1 MTTKLQEIINYKKE
15 EFSYR
20 KEHTDESELN
30 LSIDKQ
36 EKPRGFIKKLNN
48 LKKLNLIAEIKK
60 ASPSKGLI
68 RKDFDPVE
76 LAMCYE
82 NGNASCL
89 SVLTDERY
97 FQGHNSYINQIK
109 SNVKLPILRKDFI
122 VDPWQIKESRSLGA
136 DCILLIM
143 AALSL
148 DDALLLENEAMDY
161 GMDVL
166 AETHTIEEIHMANK
180 LKTKLIGINNRNLKT
195 MEVDINTSLLLKKHI
210 DPNKIIVAES
220 GLKNHAD
227 LLLFKK
233 NNIHNF
239 LIGESLM
246 KQQNHNSSN
255 KKIIRSIKLKQD
267 KLTHFDE
274 DGNPSMVDIN
284 SKDMTKRIAIA
295 TGKIKMQSETLKK
308 ILNIKIKKGDVLTIA
323 KIAGIMAA
331 KKTEQLIPLCH
342 SIPLSYV
349 NVDLSPDTDNS
360 CVNIRAEASLVGKT
374 GVEMEAFTAVTIAS
388 LTIYDMCKS
397 IDREMEITDIK
408 LIHKSGGKSGEFN
421 AKV

>member
-20 KEHTDESELN
+20 KEHTDEYKLN

-76 LAMCYE
+76 LAVCYE

-89 SVLTDERY
+89 SVLTDEKY
-97 FQGHNSYINQIK
+97 FQGHNSYISQIK
-109 SNVKLPILRKDFI
+109 SNVKLPILRKDFM

-148 DDALLLENEAMDY
+148 DEALLLENEAMDY

-166 AETHTIEEIHMANK
+166 AETHTIEEIRMANK
-180 LKTKLIGINNRNLKT
+180 LKTN
-195 MEVDINTSLLLKKHI
+195 
-210 DPNKIIVAES
+210 PNKIIVAES

-246 KQQNHNSSN
+246 KEQNLTLATKKLLGLSN
-255 KKIIRSIKLKQD
+255 
-267 KLTHFDE
+267 
-274 DGNPSMVDIN
+274 
-284 SKDMTKRIAIA
+284 
-295 TGKIKMQSETLKK
+295 
-308 ILNIKIKKGDVLTIA
+308 
-323 KIAGIMAA
+323 
-331 KKTEQLIPLCH
+331 
-342 SIPLSYV
+342 
-349 NVDLSPDTDNS
+349 
-360 CVNIRAEASLVGKT
+360 
-374 GVEMEAFTAVTIAS
+374 
-388 LTIYDMCKS
+388 
-397 IDREMEITDIK
+397 
-408 LIHKSGGKSGEFN
+408 
-421 AKV
+421 

>member
-20 KEHTDESELN
+20 KEHTDEYKLN

-76 LAMCYE
+76 LAVCYE

-89 SVLTDERY
+89 SVLTDEKY
-97 FQGHNSYINQIK
+97 FQGHNSYISQIK
-109 SNVKLPILRKDFI
+109 SNVKLPILRKDFM

-148 DDALLLENEAMDY
+148 DEALLLENEAMDY

-166 AETHTIEEIHMANK
+166 AETHTIEEIRMANK
-180 LKTKLIGINNRNLKT
+180 LKTKLIGIN
-195 MEVDINTSLLLKKHI
+195 INTSLTLKKYI

-246 KQQNHNSSN
+246 KEKNLTLAT
-255 KKIIRSIKLKQD
+255 KKLLG
-267 KLTHFDE
+267 LT
-274 DGNPSMVDIN
+274 N
-284 SKDMTKRIAIA
+284 R
-295 TGKIKMQSETLKK
+295 
-308 ILNIKIKKGDVLTIA
+308 
-323 KIAGIMAA
+323 
-331 KKTEQLIPLCH
+331 
-342 SIPLSYV
+342 
-349 NVDLSPDTDNS
+349 
-360 CVNIRAEASLVGKT
+360 
-374 GVEMEAFTAVTIAS
+374 
-388 LTIYDMCKS
+388 
-397 IDREMEITDIK
+397 
-408 LIHKSGGKSGEFN
+408 
-421 AKV
+421 